1 MNVFFSC
8 CRYEAATNE
17 LVCDKL
23 GVAYPILEGGIPNL
37 VPEDGRL
44 LRSDNAMPAANNAT
58 HDNINQTPGTT
69 ESNKSNTISVDQTH
83 SEPQT

>member
-1 MNVFFSC
+1 MCGYIQAIKSCLIC
-8 CRYEAATNE
+8 CRYEPSTNE

-44 LRSDNAMPAANNAT
+44 LHGEDAIDQSKSESMDLNNSST
-58 HDNINQTPGTT
+58 GSTR
-69 ESNKSNTISVDQTH
+69 

>member
-1 MNVFFSC
+1 MLLSW
-8 CRYEAATNE
+8 CRYEPSTNE

-44 LRSDNAMPAANNAT
+44 LHSVDASDQKPR
-58 HDNINQTPGTT
+58 TT
-69 ESNKSNTISVDQTH
+69 NESNTVTVNPTC

>member
-1 MNVFFSC
+1 MLFSC
-8 CRYEAATNE
+8 CRYEPSTNE

-44 LRSDNAMPAANNAT
+44 LHGVDASDQKPRTAN
-58 HDNINQTPGTT
+58 
-69 ESNKSNTISVDQTH
+69 ESNTVTINPTR

>member
-1 MNVFFSC
+1 M
-8 CRYEAATNE
+8 
-17 LVCDKL
+17 CDKL

-44 LRSDNAMPAANNAT
+44 LHSDSAMPANNAS
-58 HDNINQTPGTT
+58 HNVDQMPGTT
-69 ESNKSNTISVDQTH
+69 ESNKSNTIAVNQTH